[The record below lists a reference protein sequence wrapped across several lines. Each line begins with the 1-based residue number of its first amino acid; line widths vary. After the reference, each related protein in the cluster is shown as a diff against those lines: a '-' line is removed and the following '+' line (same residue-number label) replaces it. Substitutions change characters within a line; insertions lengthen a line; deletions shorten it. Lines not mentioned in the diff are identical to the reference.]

1 MITNRPLQRCEF
13 LACAGFAGV
22 LLIFLFFYA
31 TVPITDPDFGWHL
44 KSGEVMVQN
53 GGLLQTDPF
62 SFTDDGVV
70 SNREALTLKGYW
82 LWQITVYGLYSLF
95 EINGIFLVNFFTALA
110 MVGVVVWQMRRHQLN
125 HALAIVLVTIG
136 FTLFR
141 SIYYLE
147 RPQVVSFLFAAILFW
162 LIMQVRE
169 GGRLGW
175 TLPLLMMTW
184 ANLHGGFVVGDLIL
198 LGFAAGA
205 VIEYRQDLPRLRH
218 LLIWVGIAIGAS
230 LLNPNG
236 VSVFVE
242 LFTFYNSELMSRV
255 SEFKS
260 SWAIFAAGKRSILL
274 LWLLV
279 ALYAIGIWR
288 SRRIFWPELIVV
300 LFLAYFSTAHVR
312 NVGFF
317 AVALLPGIGYHL
329 QHALHLPPFQRDGRR
344 RGERQ
349 KGFQY
354 LVVALSMVALLWQV
368 NEDWKKGSLT
378 ASVSKNFPIEST
390 QFIMTSGLQGRMF
403 NNYNFGGYQIWQ
415 LYPQHLVFIDS
426 RGMDID
432 VFDDWLL
439 MVSASLKEVGSR
451 KEFEVLFDRYE
462 IDYVVQPHIYQ
473 DTGRLTPLVKFLLVK
488 PEWIPVY
495 IDQNSYILV
504 RNAQK
509 NAAVI
514 ERYRMEKS
522 HFNNKM
528 VGYLKALCNAWPAEI
543 VNHVALAEMLIF
555 VGRYDEAELRL
566 ELISQIQPDNR
577 DLPALR
583 NQLSVLKNVNRP

>member
-125 HALAIVLVTIG
+125 HALAIVLVTLG

-147 RPQVVSFLFAAILFW
+147 RPQVVSFLFAAILFG

-198 LGFAAGA
+198 LCFAAGA

-218 LLIWVGIAIGAS
+218 LLTWVVIAIGAS

-236 VSVFVE
+236 VLVFVE
-242 LFTFYNSELMSRV
+242 LFSFYNSELMSRV
-255 SEFKS
+255 NEFQS
-260 SWAIFAAGKRSILL
+260 SWTLFSSGRSSLLL
-274 LWLLV
+274 LWLLI
-279 ALYAIGIWR
+279 ALYGVGIWR
-288 SRRIFWPELIVV
+288 SRRIFWPEFIVV
-300 LFLAYFSTAHVR
+300 LFLAYFSVAHVR

-317 AVALLPGIGYHL
+317 AVAMLPGVGYHL
-329 QHALHLPPFQRDGRR
+329 QHALFLPPFEGED
-344 RGERQ
+344 RGGEKSQ
-349 KGFQY
+349 KVFQC
-354 LVVALSMVALLWQV
+354 LVIVLSMMVLLWQV
-368 NEDWKKGSLT
+368 NEDRKRGSLT
-378 ASVSKNFPIEST
+378 ASVSTKFPIEST

-403 NNYNFGGYQIWQ
+403 NNYNYGGYQLWQ
-415 LYPQHLVFIDS
+415 LYPKHLVFIDS
-426 RGMDID
+426 RCMDID

-451 KEFEVLFDRYE
+451 KEFEVLLDRYE

-473 DTGRLTPLVKFLLVK
+473 DTGRLTPLVKFLLVE

-504 RNAQK
+504 RNSQK
-509 NAAVI
+509 NASVI

-522 HFNNKM
+522 DFNNKM

-566 ELISQIQPDNR
+566 ELISQIQPNNR

-583 NQLSVLKNVNRP
+583 NQLSVLKNMIRP